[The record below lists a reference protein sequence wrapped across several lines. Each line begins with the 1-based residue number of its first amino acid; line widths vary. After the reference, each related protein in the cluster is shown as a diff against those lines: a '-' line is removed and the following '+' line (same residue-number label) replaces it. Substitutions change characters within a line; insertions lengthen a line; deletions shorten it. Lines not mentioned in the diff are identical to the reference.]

1 LRIDLASNQKNA
13 KRQAGSCELEA
24 KTDPIQ
30 YHDRVVFPRRFCS
43 AAAMVL
49 LALLHSASAAQPP
62 AGAAPPY
69 TVVSREGRRPLAA
82 RTISGQEMF
91 ALDDLARLF
100 NVVVREDPAAGGLTV
115 SAGTETIAL
124 SPGQSLVSLNGRL
137 ISLPA
142 APVREGRTWYVPVD
156 FVSRALGPALGG
168 RVDLRKPSRLI
179 IAGDLRAP
187 RIVGR
192 MEALGSLARLT
203 FDIAPATPHTVV
215 QEGTRLTVRFEA
227 DMLDAALPATT
238 SPDLVANVRPG
249 DGAASIAIDLG
260 PRFTTFRT
268 TDTPGDRGTARLVID
283 VIAQTTDAQ
292 PAPPPPPV
300 AEGPP
305 LIDLAPSGGLRAIV
319 IDAGHG
325 GDENGAKG
333 PNGALEKQITLSVA
347 RRLKASLEGR
357 LGLRVILT
365 RDSDTTVALDERAA
379 IANNNKADL
388 FVSLHANAAPRPA
401 TSGAEVF
408 YLSLDE
414 YGDAAERVAHADSD
428 PLPVFGGGT
437 RDIELILWDMAQA
450 RYIKESAALA
460 QTVEAS
466 LRQRVP
472 MSPRAIQQAPF
483 RVLVGANMPAVLVE
497 MGFMTNPAQEKQLQS
512 DDFQNLIVQALVESI
527 SRFRDTHGAARPAG
541 NR

>member
-1 LRIDLASNQKNA
+1 MLS
-13 KRQAGSCELEA
+13 
-24 KTDPIQ
+24 
-30 YHDRVVFPRRFCS
+30 RRFCS
-43 AAAMVL
+43 AAAVVL

-62 AGAAPPY
+62 ASAPPY
-69 TVVSREGRRPLAA
+69 TVVSREGRRPLAT
-82 RTISGQEMF
+82 RTMSGQEMF

-100 NVVVREDPAAGGLTV
+100 NVVVREDTAAGGLTV
-115 SAGTETIAL
+115 TTGAETIAL
-124 SPGQSLVSLNGRL
+124 SPGQSLASVNGRL

-142 APVREGRTWYVPVD
+142 PPVRDGRTWYVPVD
-156 FVSRALGPALGG
+156 FVSRALAPALG
-168 RVDLRKPSRLI
+168 RIDLRKPSRLI
-179 IAGDLRAP
+179 IVGDIRAP

-192 MEALGSLARLT
+192 MEALGTLVRLT
-203 FDIAPATPHTVV
+203 LDIAPATPHNVV
-215 QEGTRLTVRFEA
+215 QEGTKLTIRFDA
-227 DMLDAALPATT
+227 DLLDAALPAST

-249 DGAASIAIDLG
+249 EGPSIAIDLG
-260 PRFTTFRT
+260 PRFASFRT
-268 TDTPGDRGTARLVID
+268 TDTPGDRGASRLVID
-283 VIAQTTDAQ
+283 VMAQTTEAPPTPA
-292 PAPPPPPV
+292 PAPPGP
-300 AEGPP
+300 ETPP

-333 PNGALEKQITLSVA
+333 SNGALEKQITLAVA
-347 RRLKASLEGR
+347 RRLKAALEGR

-365 RDSDTTVALDERAA
+365 RDGDTTVGLDERAA

-388 FVSLHANAAPRPA
+388 FVSLHANAAPRTA

-414 YGDAAERVAHADSD
+414 YGDAAERVAHTDSD

-472 MSPRAIQQAPF
+472 MSARAIQQAPF

-497 MGFMTNPAQEKQLQS
+497 MGFITNSAQEKQLQS

-527 SRFRDTHGAARPAG
+527 ARFRDTHGASRAPGTRQ
-541 NR
+541 